1 MVKKKMVWSKQKK
14 RGKED
19 LQKERQG
26 RGEGMK
32 SRRKVDRESK
42 KDKTGKVNEKGWL
55 RRKWFGASLKEGK
68 GRLTERTVRKGRGYI
83 KREEGRR
90 RE

>member
-1 MVKKKMVWSKQKK
+1 MVKKKMVRSKQKK
-14 RGKED
+14 RGRD
-19 LQKERQG
+19 LQKGRQG

-55 RRKWFGASLKEGK
+55 GREWFGA
-68 GRLTERTVRKGRGYI
+68 
-83 KREEGRR
+83 RR
-90 RE
+90 RR